1 MEANYKKYIMNRVN
15 YKVSNDLG
23 QRYFP
28 SDPKGTL
35 GIVLIAL
42 CRYDLCNS
50 LDA

>member
-1 MEANYKKYIMNRVN
+1 MEFYESRQ

-28 SDPKGTL
+28 SGPKGTL
-35 GIVLIAL
+35 GIVLVVL
-42 CRYDLCNS
+42 CRYDYDLCNS